1 MFVPTSDNPPD
12 PVARRESIAV
22 TKPGES
28 LFSRDEVLEGLPA
41 RRAAALLFLIE
52 SRTAFLIARSQ
63 QAMERF
69 LTEDAA
75 RERERAFVEAFA
87 LGRDAPLK
95 PTVQDLERFA
105 PHWAPLVP
113 DNPRIRAALAH
124 LLGSKYRLVAARTA
138 GIQAA
143 VGWGSPDVAQ
153 AYKRLHRAPID
164 SLFTEQPAAMD
175 RIRWAWATLV
185 SRLESLPP
193 FWTAFSLTLTET
205 VGAGVL
211 ALPIALASI
220 GPLAG
225 LMIVVLLGLV
235 NVITIMAMS
244 EAVARS
250 GTIRYGNAF
259 IGRVVSEF
267 LGGAGAAILTVATV
281 GICASALLAYYI
293 GFSLTLAHA
302 TTLPPW
308 LWAGVL
314 FAAAVFFL
322 SRGSLATT
330 VASALLVGAINVTL
344 VLALSG
350 LAVLRVQ
357 VENLLYVRLPFI
369 GSEPFDPSFLS
380 LAFGVVLVAYFGHL
394 SVSNCARVVLAHD
407 PGARSLIWGTAAAQF
422 VTIGLYG
429 TWVLAVSSAVPH
441 QVLAAESGTALAPL
455 AHEVGPLVLALGTVF
470 VVLGMG
476 MASIHYS
483 LGLFNL
489 VQERLP
495 AGTGRAVTI
504 PRRTGTV
511 VLHPRRRPD
520 ARPRLSVTFLDRE
533 NDGVRLSVELETPTG
548 SHADEVLVRD
558 HWDSAEFQ
566 REFPEIA
573 TRPPLL
579 SLEVLDAWSGAA
591 RLRIDSPL
599 SLAFHGVWEPGGLA
613 PQDLVDLAE
622 PQARIMR
629 WVIRRSSVDANEAA
643 KFLGWEPGEAST
655 LLQEYAELGLLS
667 RIDGPG
673 EARYRGRLG
682 TRRVK
687 RLPAD
692 VWDAIAGPAA
702 RTASAERAE
711 SRRDDDPE
719 PFRARHL
726 GARARF
732 LLGLTPTI
740 AIFLAAEWLFFTGQE
755 SFSKP
760 LGYVGAISVSVL
772 GGIFPVLLLHGSR
785 RRGERTPAVAYKVLG
800 HPAML
805 AGIYTLFLLALVL
818 HGTVIWQ
825 NLVAQGAAIL
835 AAIVV
840 AALTISL
847 VRRRAFAPR
856 AVLELRQPAE
866 PGSSAAIVVT
876 DCGQRTPAEIRCA
889 TRSASG
895 GMTEANGAVPVF
907 AELETAMIHV
917 PWSRSRQL
925 KIWVHRVTP
934 ENDSEGLPAAID
946 LDNGGQARRFELRS
960 RGDPITIPLAEGAFT
975 VTVRPTRAAR
985 TAAFTPRVP
994 V

>member
-1 MFVPTSDNPPD
+1 MT
-12 PVARRESIAV
+12 E
-22 TKPGES
+22 PGGS

-52 SRTAFLIARSQ
+52 SRTAFLIARSR

-75 RERERAFVEAFA
+75 RERDRAFVEAFA

-113 DNPRIRAALAH
+113 GNPRIRAALAH
-124 LLGSKYRLVAARTA
+124 LLGSKYRLVRARTA

-143 VGWGSPDVAQ
+143 VGWGSPDVVQ
-153 AYKRLHRAPID
+153 AYKRLHHAPIV
-164 SLFTEQPAAMD
+164 SLFAERPAAVD
-175 RIRWAWATLV
+175 RIRWARATLV

-193 FWTAFSLTLTET
+193 FWTAFSLTLTEM
-205 VGAGVL
+205 VGAGVM

-225 LMIVVLLGLV
+225 LTIVVLLGLV
-235 NVITIMAMS
+235 NVLTIMAMS

-250 GTIRYGNAF
+250 GTIRYGNVF

-267 LGGAGAAILTVATV
+267 LGGAGSAILTAATAA
-281 GICASALLAYYI
+281 ICIAALVAYYI
-293 GFSLTLAHA
+293 GFALTLADA
-302 TTLPPW
+302 TSLPPW
-308 LWAGVL
+308 FWAGVL
-314 FAAAVFFL
+314 FAAAVFYL
-322 SRGSLATT
+322 SRGSLDTT
-330 VASALLVGAINVTL
+330 VASALVVGAINVSL
-344 VLALSG
+344 VLALSA
-350 LAVLRVQ
+350 LAALHLNIGNLPDLRV
-357 VENLLYVRLPFI
+357 PFADRQ
-369 GSEPFDPSFLS
+369 PFDPSFLG
-380 LAFGVVLVAYFGHL
+380 LAFGVVLIAYFGHL
-394 SVSNCARVVLAHD
+394 SISNCARGVLARD
-407 PGARSLIWGTAAAQF
+407 PGARSLIWGTAAAQL

-429 TWVLAVSSAVPH
+429 TWVLAVSSAVPY

-455 AHEVGPLVLALGTVF
+455 AREVGPVVLALGTVF

-495 AGTGRAVTI
+495 AGTRRAVTL

-511 VLHPRRRPD
+511 VLHPRRRPYG
-520 ARPRLSVTFLDRE
+520 RPRVSVTFLGRE

-558 HWDSAEFQ
+558 QWDTAELQ
-566 REFPEIA
+566 RRFPEIA
-573 TRPPLL
+573 ARPPFL

-591 RLRIDSPL
+591 RLRIDTPL

-613 PQDLVDLAE
+613 PQDLFDLSE
-622 PQARIMR
+622 PQARMVR
-629 WVIRRSSVDANEAA
+629 WVIRQSSVDVNEAA
-643 KFLGWEPGEAST
+643 KFLGCEPGEARA
-655 LLQEYAELGLLS
+655 LLTEYAELGLLS
-667 RIDGPG
+667 RIGDRG
-673 EARYRGRLG
+673 EARYRARLG
-682 TRRVK
+682 TRRAS
-687 RLPAD
+687 RLPAS
-692 VWDAIAGPAA
+692 VWDSIGRPPAEKP
-702 RTASAERAE
+702 SPEGAELCHDRH
-711 SRRDDDPE
+711 PE
-719 PFRARHL
+719 PWSRARLRL
-726 GARARF
+726 GPRIRF
-732 LLGLTPTI
+732 LLAFAPT
-740 AIFLAAEWLFFTGQE
+740 AVIFATVEWLFFTGQE

-772 GGIFPVLLLHGSR
+772 GGIFPVLLLHSTR
-785 RRGERTPAVAYKVLG
+785 RRGERTPAVAYNVLG

-866 PGSSAAIVVT
+866 PGSPVTIIVT
-876 DCGQRTPAEIRCA
+876 DCGQRTPVEIRCA

-895 GMTEANGAVPVF
+895 GMTDANGAVPNF

-917 PWSRSRQL
+917 PSSRSRQL

-946 LDNGGQARRFELRS
+946 LENGGQARRFELRS
-960 RGDPITIPLAEGAFT
+960 GGDPITIPLAAGAFT
-975 VTVRPTRAAR
+975 VRVRPTRAAR
-985 TAAFTPRVP
+985 AAAFTSRVP